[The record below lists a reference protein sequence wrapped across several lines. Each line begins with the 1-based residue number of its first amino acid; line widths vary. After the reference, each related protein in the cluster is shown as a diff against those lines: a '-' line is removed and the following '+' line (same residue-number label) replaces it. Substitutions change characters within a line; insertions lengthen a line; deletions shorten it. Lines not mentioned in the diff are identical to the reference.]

1 MESLFRLFFPKFR
14 KHKSSTLDLF
24 TEKIICKLIFNN
36 TLYISRMEIFHISA
50 ECYPM
55 AKVGGL
61 ADVVGALPKYQ
72 KKAGHKVQVVVPCYD
87 TKFKKEN
94 NFDCVHSGSVKLGNF
109 EFPFNVLKETE
120 DKLGC
125 ELYLVEI
132 EELFDRPNVY
142 GYEDDIERFV
152 SFQIAVLNWIS
163 TRTTVPDIINCHDHH
178 TGLVPFLIKYA
189 YKYESLKSVK
199 TVITIHNG
207 LYQGW
212 FGFDKLHYLPEF
224 DLIHVGFLEWDNC
237 INSLAVAIKCA
248 HAVTTVS
255 PSYLDEI
262 NHSAN
267 GLESL
272 FNSVR
277 EKSRGILNGID
288 IDVWDPSKDNMIEE
302 NYSIATFEIGKQKNK
317 EKLCEQF
324 DLDPSKPLFSF
335 IGRLFDEK
343 GGDLLPQASAL
354 ALSENFENI
363 NILIL
368 GSGNAV
374 IESQLVH
381 LRDDY
386 KGNYNVFIGYN
397 EELAH
402 SIYAGSDYILMP
414 SRVEPCGLNQMYAL
428 RYGTVPIVRRT
439 GGLRDT
445 VIDFGDNGNGICH
458 DQASVGDICYSI
470 NRAVK
475 LYADKIEFNKIRKI
489 GMAADHSW
497 ERVCQEYIE
506 IYNLIIEKNEI

>member
-1 MESLFRLFFPKFR
+1 MK
-14 KHKSSTLDLF
+14 
-24 TEKIICKLIFNN
+24 
-36 TLYISRMEIFHISA
+36 IFHISA

-72 KKAGHKVQVVVPCYD
+72 KKAGHEVRVVVPAYD
-87 TKFKKEN
+87 TKFKNEN
-94 NFDCVHSGSVKLGNF
+94 IFENVYSGNIKLGNF
-109 EFPFNVLKETE
+109 DFPFSVLKEAT
-120 DKLGC
+120 DKLGY
-125 ELYLVEI
+125 ELYLIEI
-132 EELFDRPNVY
+132 KGLFDRPNVY
-142 GYEDDIERFV
+142 GYEDDIERFL
-152 SFQIAVLNWIS
+152 SFQIAALDWILAENKI
-163 TRTTVPDIINCHDHH
+163 PDVINCHDHH
-178 TGLVPFLIKYA
+178 TGLIPFMLKYS
-189 YKYESLKSVK
+189 YKYEILSNVR

-212 FGFDKLHYLPEF
+212 FDYDKMNYIPEF
-224 DLIHVGFLEWDNC
+224 DVRHAGFLEWNNSL
-237 INSLAVAIKCA
+237 NSLAVAVKCA

-262 NHSAN
+262 NISAN

-272 FNSVR
+272 FNNVR
-277 EKSRGILNGID
+277 SKSKGILNGID
-288 IDVWDPSKDNMIEE
+288 IEVWNPLTDKMLEKHFSIED
-302 NYSIATFEIGKQKNK
+302 FEVGKQKNK
-317 EKLCEQF
+317 ESLCERF
-324 DLDPSKPLFSF
+324 DLDPTKPLFSF

-368 GSGNAV
+368 GSGNSE
-374 IESQLVH
+374 IETQL
-381 LRDDY
+381 LQLKEEY

-402 SIYAGSDYILMP
+402 LIYAGSDFILMP

-458 DQASVGDICYSI
+458 DQASVEDICYSI

-475 LYADKIEFNKIRKI
+475 LYADAEEFNKIRRK
-489 GMAADHSW
+489 GMATDHSW

-506 IYNLIIEKNEI
+506 IYNQIIQKNEN

>member
-1 MESLFRLFFPKFR
+1 M
-14 KHKSSTLDLF
+14 
-24 TEKIICKLIFNN
+24 KIV
-36 TLYISRMEIFHISA
+36 HISA

-61 ADVVGALPKYQ
+61 ADVAGALPKYQ
-72 KKAGHKVQVVVPCYD
+72 KNAGHEVRVVMPGYE
-87 TKFKKEN
+87 TKFKSEN
-94 NFDCVHSGSVKLGNF
+94 VFENIYSANVKLGNF
-109 EFPFNVLKETE
+109 NFPFSVLKETT
-120 DKLGC
+120 DKLGY
-125 ELYLVEI
+125 ELYLIEI
-132 EELFDRPNVY
+132 KELFERPNVY
-142 GYEDDIERFV
+142 GYEDDTERFL
-152 SFQIAVLNWIS
+152 SFQIAALDWFLSENWI
-163 TRTTVPDIINCHDHH
+163 PDVINCHDHH
-178 TGLVPFLIKYA
+178 TGLIPFMLKYS
-189 YKYESLKSVK
+189 YKYELLTNIR

-212 FGFDKLHYLPEF
+212 FDYDKMTYLPEF
-224 DLIHVGFLEWDNC
+224 DVRHAGFLEWNNSL
-237 INSLAVAIKCA
+237 NSLAVAVKCA

-262 NHSAN
+262 NISAN

-277 EKSRGILNGID
+277 AKSIGILNGID
-288 IDVWDPSKDNMIEE
+288 IEVWNPLTDKMLEEHFSIE
-302 NYSIATFEIGKQKNK
+302 NFEAGKQKNK
-317 EKLCEQF
+317 ENLCERF
-324 DLDPSKPLFSF
+324 DLDPAKPLFSF

-354 ALSENFENI
+354 SLSENFENI

-368 GSGNAV
+368 GSGNPD
-374 IESQLVH
+374 IETQL
-381 LRDDY
+381 LKLQEDY

-402 SIYAGSDYILMP
+402 LIYAGSDFILMP

-475 LYADKIEFNKIRKI
+475 LYADVEEFNGIRRK
-489 GMAADHSW
+489 GMAIDHSW

-506 IYNLIIEKNEI
+506 IYNQIIQKHES

>member
-1 MESLFRLFFPKFR
+1 M
-14 KHKSSTLDLF
+14 
-24 TEKIICKLIFNN
+24 KIV
-36 TLYISRMEIFHISA
+36 HISA

-72 KKAGHKVQVVVPCYD
+72 KNAGHDVKVVVPAYD
-87 TKFKKEN
+87 TRFKNEN
-94 NFDCVHSGSVKLGNF
+94 VFENVYSGNVKLGNF
-109 EFPFNVLKETE
+109 DFPFSVLKETT
-120 DKLGC
+120 DKLGY
-125 ELYLVEI
+125 ELYLI
-132 EELFDRPNVY
+132 QINELFNRPNVY
-142 GYEDDIERFV
+142 GYEDDIERFL
-152 SFQIAVLNWIS
+152 SFQIATLDWFLAENLI
-163 TRTTVPDIINCHDHH
+163 PDVINCHDHH
-178 TGLVPFLIKYA
+178 TGLIPFMLKYS
-189 YKYESLKSVK
+189 YKYEILSNVR

-212 FGFDKLHYLPEF
+212 FDYDKMNYLPEF
-224 DLIHVGFLEWDNC
+224 DVRHAGFLEWDNSL
-237 INSLAVAIKCA
+237 NSLAVAIKCA

-262 NHSAN
+262 NISAN

-277 EKSRGILNGID
+277 SKSKGILNGID
-288 IDVWDPSKDNMIEE
+288 IEVWNPLTDKMLEEHFSIE
-302 NYSIATFEIGKQKNK
+302 NFEEGKQRNK
-317 EKLCEQF
+317 EKLCERF
-324 DLDPSKPLFSF
+324 DLDPTKPLFSF

-343 GGDLLPQASAL
+343 GGDLLPQASAI

-368 GSGNAV
+368 GSGNPE
-374 IESQLVH
+374 IETQL
-381 LRDDY
+381 LQLKEEY
-386 KGNYNVFIGYN
+386 KRNYNVFIGYN

-402 SIYAGSDYILMP
+402 LIYAGSDFILMP

-445 VIDFGDNGNGICH
+445 VIDFGDDGNGVCH
-458 DQASVGDICYSI
+458 DQASVGDVCYSI

-475 LYADKIEFNKIRKI
+475 LYADNEVFNNIRKK
-489 GMAADHSW
+489 GMAIDHSW

-506 IYNLIIEKNEI
+506 IYNQIIQKNEN

>member
-1 MESLFRLFFPKFR
+1 
-14 KHKSSTLDLF
+14 
-24 TEKIICKLIFNN
+24 
-36 TLYISRMEIFHISA
+36 MEIFHISA

-72 KKAGHKVQVVVPCYD
+72 TNAGHKVRVVVPCYS
-87 TKFKKEN
+87 TKFRKEN
-94 NFDCVHSGSVKLGNF
+94 DFECVHWGSVKLGNF
-109 EFPFNVLKETE
+109 DFPFSVLKETTN
-120 DKLGC
+120 KLGY
-125 ELYLVEI
+125 ELYLIEI
-132 EELFDRPNVY
+132 NELFDRPNVY
-142 GYEDDIERFV
+142 GYEDDIERFLA
-152 SFQIAVLNWIS
+152 FQIASLDWILM
-163 TRTTVPDIINCHDHH
+163 REDVPNIINCHDHH
-178 TGLVPFLIKYA
+178 TGLIPFLVKYA
-189 YKYESLKSVK
+189 YKYEKLRGIR

-212 FGFDKLHYLPEF
+212 FGFDKIHYLPEF
-224 DLIHVGFLEWDNC
+224 DLIHVGFLEWNNSL
-237 INSLAVAIKCA
+237 NSLAVGVKCA

-255 PSYLDEI
+255 PSYLNEI
-262 NHSAN
+262 NIAAN

-277 EKSRGILNGID
+277 NKSKGILNGID
-288 IDVWDPSKDNMIEE
+288 FEVWDPSKDSMLAH
-302 NYSIATFEIGKQKNK
+302 NYSIDTFEIGKQKNK
-317 EKLCEQF
+317 EKLCEEF
-324 DLDPSKPLFSF
+324 ELDPTKPLFSF
-335 IGRLFDEK
+335 IGRLFEEK

-368 GSGNAV
+368 GSGNSV
-374 IESQLVH
+374 IEEQLVQ
-381 LRDDY
+381 LRNDY

-402 SIYAGSDYILMP
+402 LIYAGSDYILMP

-470 NRAVK
+470 NRAVRLYEDK
-475 LYADKIEFNKIRKI
+475 LNFNKIIKI
-489 GMAADHSW
+489 GMVTDHSW

-506 IYNLIIEKNEI
+506 IYNLIIEKNEV

>member
-1 MESLFRLFFPKFR
+1 
-14 KHKSSTLDLF
+14 
-24 TEKIICKLIFNN
+24 
-36 TLYISRMEIFHISA
+36 MEIFHISA

-72 KKAGHKVQVVVPCYD
+72 KNAGHEVRVVVPCYD
-87 TKFKKEN
+87 TKFRNEN
-94 NFDCVHSGSVKLGNF
+94 DFERVHQGSISLGDFD
-109 EFPFNVLKETE
+109 FPFSILKEIN
-120 DKLGC
+120 DKLGY
-125 ELYLVEI
+125 ELYLIEI
-132 EELFDRPNVY
+132 EELFNRSNVY
-142 GYEDDIERFV
+142 GYEDDIERFL
-152 SFQIAVLNWIS
+152 SFQIAALDWIS
-163 TRTTVPDIINCHDHH
+163 SRNTIPDIINCHDHH
-178 TGLVPFLIKYA
+178 TGLIPFMVKYA
-189 YKYESLKSVK
+189 YKYENLRSVR

-224 DLIHVGFLEWDNC
+224 DLIHVGFLEWDHS
-237 INSLAVAIKCA
+237 INSLAVGVKCA

-255 PSYLDEI
+255 PSYLNEI
-262 NHSAN
+262 NISAN
-267 GLESL
+267 GLEAL
-272 FNSVR
+272 FRSVR
-277 EKSRGILNGID
+277 DKSKGILNGID
-288 IDVWDPSKDNMIEE
+288 FEVWNPFKDQMIAE
-302 NYSIATFEIGKQKNK
+302 NYSVETSESGKQKNK

-324 DLDPSKPLFSF
+324 DLDPAKPLFSF
-335 IGRLFDEK
+335 IGRLFEEK

-354 ALSENFENI
+354 ALSENYENI

-368 GSGNAV
+368 GSGNSA
-374 IESQLVH
+374 IEEQLIQ
-381 LRDDY
+381 LRNDY
-386 KGNYNVFIGYN
+386 NGNYNVFIGYN

-402 SIYAGSDYILMP
+402 LIYAGSDYILMP

-428 RYGTVPIVRRT
+428 RYGTIPIVRRT

-475 LYADKIEFNKIRKI
+475 LYDDKINFYKIRKM
-489 GMAADHSW
+489 GMGIDHSW

-506 IYNLIIEKNEI
+506 IYTLIIEKNEV